1 MKIALATDHAGFE
14 KLKALKKY
22 LESEGH
28 ECVDF
33 GPQDFDAADD
43 YPDFIFPAAKAV
55 ASGECQAGIIMGM
68 SGQGEAMAANR
79 IKGVRCGLYYGDVA
93 AQDSD
98 DKDLLL
104 KLNREHNNA
113 NMLSLGAR
121 FLSQSQ
127 IEHAVSI
134 WLSTDFSNE
143 ERHVRR
149 LAKLDEA

>member
-14 KLKALKKY
+14 KLKELRNY
-22 LESEGH
+22 LESKGH
-28 ECVDF
+28 ECVDY
-33 GPQDFDAADD
+33 GPKNFDAADD
-43 YPDFIFPAAKAV
+43 YPDFIIPAARAV
-55 ASGECQAGIIMGM
+55 ANGDCEVGIIMGM

-79 IKGVRCGLYYGDVA
+79 IKGVRCGLYYGSVS

-98 DKDLLL
+98 DSSMIL

-121 FLSQSQ
+121 FLDQSQ
-127 IEHAVSI
+127 IEKAVDI
-134 WLSTDFSNE
+134 WLGTNFSNE

-149 LAKLDEA
+149 LAKLDEI